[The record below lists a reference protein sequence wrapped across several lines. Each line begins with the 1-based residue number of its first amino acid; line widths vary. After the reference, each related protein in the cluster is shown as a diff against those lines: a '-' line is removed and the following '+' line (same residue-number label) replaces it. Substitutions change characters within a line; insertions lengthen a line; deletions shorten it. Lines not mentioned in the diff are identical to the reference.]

1 MNTLVKRQSGKRGNA
16 VLEFALTWALTSI
29 LFTSVFQY
37 GWSMFI
43 YNELMTSVT
52 NGAIYASTLKYD
64 SQSSSAYTTAVQNMV
79 VYGDPTGTN
88 TIPLVPNLATTN
100 VSVDTHNSGLY
111 PTDVTVS
118 INSFMVDAVFG
129 KQTFTGKPR
138 MTVKF
143 IGMAVC
149 TGC

>member
-52 NGAIYASTLKYD
+52 NGAVYASTLKYD
-64 SQSSSAYTTAVQNMV
+64 SQSSSDYTTAVQNMADYGRPNGKNPNPV
-79 VYGDPTGTN
+79 VSKLKTTKRKRGH
-88 TIPLVPNLATTN
+88 PNP
-100 VSVDTHNSGLY
+100 G
-111 PTDVTVS
+111 
-118 INSFMVDAVFG
+118 
-129 KQTFTGKPR
+129 
-138 MTVKF
+138 
-143 IGMAVC
+143 
-149 TGC
+149 